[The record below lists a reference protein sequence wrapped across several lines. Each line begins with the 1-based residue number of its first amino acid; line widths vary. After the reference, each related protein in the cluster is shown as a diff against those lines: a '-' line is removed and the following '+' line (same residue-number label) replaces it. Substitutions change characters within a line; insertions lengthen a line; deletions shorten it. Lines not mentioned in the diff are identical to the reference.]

1 MTDSAIMTGTIL
13 VVDDEPDVEIL
24 IKQRFRHAI
33 RSGEF
38 RFLFAGN
45 GAEALATLARQPDVA
60 VVLADINMPLLD
72 GLALLGHM
80 PEVAPGARTVIVSA
94 YGDMANIR
102 TAMNRG
108 AYDFLVKPVD
118 MGELEATVR
127 RALALPRDAG
137 GGTRLAAVLDAC
149 PIGAAVADDGGVLRH
164 VNPRAAAALGA
175 EPGALVGLAAARLF
189 DGPVALDDAAAR
201 GGMAVALAPR
211 AGTPTPGR
219 LWVSAAD
226 WAGRPARILWLLA

>member
-24 IKQRFRHAI
+24 LKQRFRHAI

-38 RFLFAGN
+38 RFLFAAN

-80 PEVAPGARTVIVSA
+80 PEVAPAARTVIVSA
-94 YGDMANIR
+94 YGDMTNIR

-127 RALALPRDAG
+127 RALALPREAR

-164 VNPRAAAALGA
+164 INQHAAAML
-175 EPGALVGLAAARLF
+175 GLAPEALAGVPASRLF
-189 DGPVALDDAAAR
+189 DRPVALDEAAAR
-201 GGMAVALAPR
+201 GGMAVALAGRGVAPV
-211 AGTPTPGR
+211 PGR
-219 LWVSAAD
+219 LWVSDAE
-226 WAGRPARILWLLA
+226 WAGRPARILWLLP